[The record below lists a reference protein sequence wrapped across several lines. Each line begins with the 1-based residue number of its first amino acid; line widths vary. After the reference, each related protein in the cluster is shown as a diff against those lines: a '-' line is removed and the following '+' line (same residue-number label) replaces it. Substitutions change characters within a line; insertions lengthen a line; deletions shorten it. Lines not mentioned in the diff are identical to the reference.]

1 MTKFKYPNEPL
12 TPELLASL
20 GDAET
25 VIFGKLDHPLVNCNL
40 KLPSTIKRVEFKE
53 GVFYDGLPMS
63 ITEFDADDEVDASR
77 LWMGIEKCEVTSL
90 HNIEFLPISVT
101 SLTLMIL
108 NEPIYNWSPNLK
120 ELNINYLECDL
131 DFPSTLERLYVGY
144 NDEDFDKVIRLPEN
158 LKEFVLETQNIFCDE
173 IKIIFNKKLES
184 FEFHGCVNGQDITH
198 HNSVENL
205 TSCKNFMIE
214 STEIN
219 SLCYP
224 KEVETLTIKL
234 YQGELSEI
242 DEEYLDGI
250 EDFDFTPY
258 QHLIS
263 MDDEELYRKVVYL
276 LRSWNE
282 DNTLPS
288 TLRELEIIYK
298 Y

>member
-77 LWMGIEKCEVTSL
+77 LWMGIEKCEVASL
-90 HNIEFLPISVT
+90 YNIEFLPISVT

-173 IKIIFNKKLES
+173 IKINFNKKLES

-219 SLCYP
+219 SLCIP
-224 KEVETLTIKL
+224 LQVETITIKL

-263 MDDEELYRKVVYL
+263 MDNEELYRKVVYL